1 METLTTGEVATLL
14 GVSEQTIRRM
24 LDNGTLASVR
34 LTDESWRRVQKSAV
48 AELAVRRNIVIDWSL
63 IDKQ

>member
-24 LDNGTLASVR
+24 VDDGTLASVR
-34 LTDESWRRVQKSAV
+34 LTDESWRRVQKSSV
-48 AELAVRRNIVIDWSL
+48 AELATRRNIVIDWSL
-63 IDKQ
+63 INKQ

>member
-24 LDNGTLASVR
+24 VDDGTLASVR